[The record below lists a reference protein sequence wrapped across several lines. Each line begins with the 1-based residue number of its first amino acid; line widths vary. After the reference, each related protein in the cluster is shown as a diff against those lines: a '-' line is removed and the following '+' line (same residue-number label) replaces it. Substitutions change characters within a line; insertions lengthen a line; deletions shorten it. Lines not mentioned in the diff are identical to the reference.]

1 MIGFPVGV
9 PVPGITASSLEV
21 VSPLGLFGGVRDFG
35 GFLSTLRTKYNI
47 HKHGGV
53 KNGTSVTSPSL
64 KPDLPVPAPVP
75 IMI

>member
-1 MIGFPVGV
+1 
-9 PVPGITASSLEV
+9 
-21 VSPLGLFGGVRDFG
+21 
-35 GFLSTLRTKYNI
+35 LSTLRTKYNI